1 MAHSPRRQH
10 RLLLLAATATT
21 LLASAPTTLA
31 FTPPLSPTLRH
42 RTTMTASSSKDPTTT
57 PRPGAPPTQTTMKA
71 TPSSSSSDEPAITP
85 RPRAAPTQG
94 LFQRRTHLCTTSL
107 TASAAA
113 ALFLFSPFTANAA
126 RIKGA
131 AELDAEAYLVD
142 LLKGNPLTG
151 GAEQSPLQ
159 IRPARVLDKDFAT
172 FLDTT
177 TLGLISKISGQPSE
191 KVKKEVTT
199 FRQTVEPG
207 FQRRAPFPSDDLTN
221 ERCFDCYSYA
231 DFRVAAK
238 LIPNLRARAA
248 FVQELGEAVL
258 NEVVKCA
265 PGIKSNDAQKDGLDG
280 TIEGVKQILAYMQSK
295 GFLKDSKINSED
307 YVRASWDE
315 GYNLELL
322 VTVVE
327 PATLGGNIQFTGEGF
342 LFHPDYVAETL
353 LAYLGRCGV
362 KEAKSLQVRERGRE
376 GWKGGNRGVCVTCGN
391 FVGCGL
397 SGRDA

>member
-1 MAHSPRRQH
+1 M
-10 RLLLLAATATT
+10 
-21 LLASAPTTLA
+21 
-31 FTPPLSPTLRH
+31 PTLRH
-42 RTTMTASSSKDPTTT
+42 RSTMTASSKSDDPTT
-57 PRPGAPPTQTTMKA
+57 
-71 TPSSSSSDEPAITP
+71 TP

-94 LFQRRTHLCTTSL
+94 LFQRRGHLTTTL
-107 TASAAA
+107 ATSAAA
-113 ALFLFSPFTANAA
+113 ALFLFSPSTANAA

-177 TLGLISKISGQPSE
+177 TLGLISKISGHSHE
-191 KVKKEVTT
+191 KVIKEVTT

-207 FQRRAPFPSDDLTN
+207 FQRRAPFPSNDLTN

-238 LIPNLRARAA
+238 LIPNLRQRAA

-258 NEVVKCA
+258 NEIVRGA

-280 TIEGVKQILAYMQSK
+280 TIEGMKQILAYMQSK
-295 GFLKDSKINSED
+295 GFIKDAKINSED
-307 YVRASWDE
+307 YDRASWDE

-353 LAYLGRCGV
+353 LAYLERCGV
-362 KEAKSLQVRERGRE
+362 KEAKSLQVRKGRKRRRRRRE
-376 GWKGGNRGVCVTCGN
+376 VWG
-391 FVGCGL
+391 FGL
-397 SGRDA
+397 SGGNLCWLCF

>member
-1 MAHSPRRQH
+1 MTTSSKSDDPTPTPYPQAPRIQ
-10 RLLLLAATATT
+10 
-21 LLASAPTTLA
+21 
-31 FTPPLSPTLRH
+31 
-42 RTTMTASSSKDPTTT
+42 RTT
-57 PRPGAPPTQTTMKA
+57 TMGM
-71 TPSSSSSDEPAITP
+71 TPSSSSSGDPATTP
-85 RPRAAPTQG
+85 RPRAAPSQG
-94 LFQRRTHLCTTSL
+94 LFLRRTHLSTTTL
-107 TASAAA
+107 ATSAAA
-113 ALFLFSPFTANAA
+113 ALFLFSPSTANAA

-177 TLGLISKISGQPSE
+177 TLGQISKISGQSLE
-191 KVKKEVTT
+191 KVNKEVTT

-258 NEVVKCA
+258 DEIVRGA
-265 PGIKSNDAQKDGLDG
+265 PGIKSNDAQKDGLDR
-280 TIEGVKQILAYMQSK
+280 TIAGMKQILAYMQSK
-295 GFLKDSKINSED
+295 GFIKDAKINSED
-307 YVRASWDE
+307 YDRASWDE
-315 GYNLELL
+315 GYNLEVL

-362 KEAKSLQVRERGRE
+362 KEAKSLQVRKGRGKMRRR
-376 GWKGGNRGVCVTCGN
+376 RGPKNLGKV
-391 FVGCGL
+391 FFFLIGCAL
-397 SGRDA
+397 DGRDA

>member
-1 MAHSPRRQH
+1 MTVSKWEDS
-10 RLLLLAATATT
+10 ATP
-21 LLASAPTTLA
+21 LRSR
-31 FTPPLSPTLRH
+31 TPPTLKRI
-42 RTTMTASSSKDPTTT
+42 TITSSF
-57 PRPGAPPTQTTMKA
+57 
-71 TPSSSSSDEPAITP
+71 SSYSDSANMPH
-85 RPRAAPTQG
+85 PRAAPTRG
-94 LFQRRTHLCTTSL
+94 LFQRRSHLGTTSL
-107 TASAAA
+107 AASAMA
-113 ALFLFSPFTANAA
+113 ALFLFSPSAAYAA

-151 GAEQSPLQ
+151 GAEQSPLP

-172 FLDTT
+172 FLDMT
-177 TLGLISKISGQPSE
+177 TLGLISKISGQSLE
-191 KVKKEVTT
+191 KVNKEVSA

-238 LIPNLRARAA
+238 LIPDLRARAA
-248 FVQELGEAVL
+248 FVRDLGEAVL
-258 NEVVKCA
+258 NGVIKGS

-280 TIEGVKQILAYMQSK
+280 TIEGMKQILAYMQSK
-295 GFLKDSKINSED
+295 GFLKDSKINIED
-307 YVRASWDE
+307 YDRASWDD

-353 LAYLGRCGV
+353 LAYLERCGV
-362 KEAKSLQVRERGRE
+362 KEAKSLQV
-376 GWKGGNRGVCVTCGN
+376 WKAKRIGGGGGGEEKIGICGKW
-391 FVGCGL
+391 GIDCCQHWTGEMHDP
-397 SGRDA
+397 SS

>member
-1 MAHSPRRQH
+1 
-10 RLLLLAATATT
+10 
-21 LLASAPTTLA
+21 
-31 FTPPLSPTLRH
+31 
-42 RTTMTASSSKDPTTT
+42 MTASKWEDSTT
-57 PRPGAPPTQTTMKA
+57 PLRSRAPPTLKTRKI
-71 TPSSSSSDEPAITP
+71 TPSLSSSDDPANTP
-85 RPRAAPTQG
+85 YPRAAPTQG
-94 LFQRRTHLCTTSL
+94 LFQRRSHLGTTSL
-107 TASAAA
+107 AASAVA
-113 ALFLFSPFTANAA
+113 ALFLFSPSTAYAA

-151 GAEQSPLQ
+151 GAEQSPLP

-177 TLGLISKISGQPSE
+177 TLGLISKISGQSLE
-191 KVKKEVTT
+191 KVNKEVSA
-199 FRQTVEPG
+199 FRQIVEPG
-207 FQRRAPFPSDDLTN
+207 FQRRAPFPSDDLSN

-238 LIPNLRARAA
+238 LIPDLRARAA

-258 NEVVKCA
+258 IEVGKGA

-280 TIEGVKQILAYMQSK
+280 TIEGMKQILAYMQSK

-307 YVRASWDE
+307 YDRASWDE

-353 LAYLGRCGV
+353 LAYLERCGV
-362 KEAKSLQVRERGRE
+362 KEAKSLQV
-376 GWKGGNRGVCVTCGN
+376 
-391 FVGCGL
+391 
-397 SGRDA
+397 